1 MTALFIHRETWKVH
15 GLALS
20 IVTAL
25 HVGVLLWLSMG
36 GMEPTLQ
43 APKRK
48 PLHLQFIHTSQV
60 QSLSKT
66 KQKKPNA
73 TLEKVAVPQSQSST
87 KTNDLIRDYAVVQT
101 AASTSRQKHQFSSE
115 SLSKIQAV
123 KPAQAP
129 TELPLIVNDTET
141 LQSVANAN
149 KFDAKN
155 YQPVEKVEPPYPEQA
170 LDRDL
175 EGNCTVVYNVNE
187 NGGVEL
193 PKAEGDCHPLFVESS
208 INAALNFKYQ
218 PYVFDGHAVMVQNVR
233 YTFLYQISK
242 SS

>member
-36 GMEPTLQ
+36 DMEPTLQ

-60 QSLSKT
+60 QPLSQVGQKKT
-66 KQKKPNA
+66 KQ
-73 TLEKVAVPQSQSST
+73 EKVAIPQSQSST
-87 KTNDLIRDYAVVQT
+87 KADALMREDSVAQVVVE
-101 AASTSRQKHQFSSE
+101 TSRQKYQFASE

-141 LQSVANAN
+141 LQYVTNAN

-155 YQPVEKVEPPYPEQA
+155 YQPVAKVEPPYPEQA

-233 YTFLYQISK
+233 YTFQYQISK

>member
-1 MTALFIHRETWKVH
+1 MTTLLIHREVWKVH
-15 GLALS
+15 GLAWS
-20 IVTAL
+20 IVAAL

-48 PLHLQFIHTSQV
+48 PLHLQFIHTSQA

-66 KQKKPNA
+66 KQEKLNA

-101 AASTSRQKHQFSSE
+101 AASTS
-115 SLSKIQAV
+115 
-123 KPAQAP
+123 
-129 TELPLIVNDTET
+129 
-141 LQSVANAN
+141 LQN
-149 KFDAKN
+149 
-155 YQPVEKVEPPYPEQA
+155 
-170 LDRDL
+170 
-175 EGNCTVVYNVNE
+175 
-187 NGGVEL
+187 
-193 PKAEGDCHPLFVESS
+193 HPLFVTPS

-233 YTFLYQISK
+233 YTFQYQISK

>member
-25 HVGVLLWLSMG
+25 HVGVLLWLSME

-60 QSLSKT
+60 QSLSQVGQKKT
-66 KQKKPNA
+66 KQ
-73 TLEKVAVPQSQSST
+73 EKVAIPQSQSS
-87 KTNDLIRDYAVVQT
+87 KADALMREDSVAQAVVE
-101 AASTSRQKHQFSSE
+101 TSRQKHQFSSE

-123 KPAQAP
+123 KPAQVP

-141 LQSVANAN
+141 LQYVTNAN

-233 YTFLYQISK
+233 YTFQYQISK